1 MATFSQRK
9 YKDGSKA
16 WIAWVRVKG
25 FEPATRSF
33 PTKHEAKGWADKLEA
48 ELRSKR
54 KSVRSDLTKLTIAQ
68 LAREY
73 LDDPETKALRTYD
86 GLAILVAWWVNH
98 FGGERVLDFGV
109 LRLREARSKLQPGRA
124 AGTVNRHLSAMRS
137 CWNWAR
143 ASGLVPQDRLWPS
156 RLMLTEPKGRTRF
169 LADDELA
176 RLLEASAAYSPLM
189 HAAVVVSIACGV
201 RQSELLRLKWADVD
215 FERQRLRVMLSKND
229 EARSVYLPAAAIV
242 ALKPLKR
249 ATVIGPQIFIDAQ
262 GKPIEKSWIEYRWKA
277 IRDAAKLHDFKWH
290 DLRHSCAS
298 FLAQSGA
305 NLLEIGSVLGHKS
318 TAITKRYAHLIE
330 GAPVTGHTKLD
341 GKLGGGGG
349 K

>member
-1 MATFSQRK
+1 MATYSQRK

-33 PTKHEAKGWADKLEA
+33 ATKRDAESWADKLEA
-48 ELRSKR
+48 ELKSKR

-68 LAREY
+68 LVHEY
-73 LDDPETKALRTYD
+73 LHDPETKALRTFD
-86 GLAILVAWWVNH
+86 GLSTLCAWWVNH
-98 FGGERVLDFGV
+98 FGGERVLDFSV

-124 AGTVNRHLSAMRS
+124 PATVNRYLSAMRA

-143 ASGLVPQDRLWPS
+143 AAGLIPQDRLWPS
-156 RLMLTEPKGRTRF
+156 RLMLTEPKGRTRY
-169 LADDELA
+169 LTDDELG
-176 RLLEASAAYSPLM
+176 RVLKAAADHSDVM
-189 HAAVVVSIACGV
+189 HAAIVVSLATGV
-201 RQSELLRLKWADVD
+201 RQSELRRLKWTDVD
-215 FERQRLRVMLSKND
+215 LDKQRLRVLLSKND
-229 EARSVYLPAAAIV
+229 EARSVYLPASAVA
-242 ALKPLKR
+242 ALKKLK
-249 ATVIGPQIFIDAQ
+249 AAQLVGQHVFIDDEGQ
-262 GKPIEKSWIEYRWKA
+262 PVEKDVIEYRWRA
-277 IRDAAKLHDFKWH
+277 IRSAAKLHNFRWH

-341 GKLGGGGG
+341 GKLGGG